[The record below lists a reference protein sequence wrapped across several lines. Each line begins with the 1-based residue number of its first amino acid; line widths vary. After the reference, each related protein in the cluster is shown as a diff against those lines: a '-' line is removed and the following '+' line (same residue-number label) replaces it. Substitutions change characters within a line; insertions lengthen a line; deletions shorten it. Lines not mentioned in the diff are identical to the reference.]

1 MVELS
6 TQTQLT
12 RSEETMAV
20 PIAISVYDGCYDK
33 MQALLLSSYLIVAES
48 AWANDLICD
57 ATKDSAIDKNKTNSA
72 RERVNILLDA
82 ATTKI
87 KSKKEEA
94 VTGDMLEAIKD
105 TLGDD
110 VYDYLKSQKDK
121 PFIEV
126 LKKERPKLV
135 DLLTYNKDELASRL
149 MAKGILTA
157 NEHTK
162 IIDPASDHRVLSL
175 TQTLKEIRDNMKS
188 ATNPSDIL
196 KKFIEEVIEELGP
209 FAKELA
215 AKLREGLDNNIN

>member
-1 MVELS
+1 MF
-6 TQTQLT
+6 
-12 RSEETMAV
+12 
-20 PIAISVYDGCYDK
+20 
-33 MQALLLSSYLIVAES
+33 
-48 AWANDLICD
+48 
-57 ATKDSAIDKNKTNSA
+57 
-72 RERVNILLDA
+72 
-82 ATTKI
+82 
-87 KSKKEEA
+87 
-94 VTGDMLEAIKD
+94 LE
-105 TLGDD
+105 
-110 VYDYLKSQKDK
+110 SQKDK

-209 FAKELA
+209 FAKDLA
-215 AKLREGLDNNIN
+215 ANLREGLDTNIN